1 MNENIITGN
10 EKLIKG
16 SEKLKM
22 KSEKSRKIK
31 YSSLFF
37 LLFSFALYAQTTNLS
52 TGENYIY
59 TKTCLN
65 EDCTKKT
72 EAVEYSDGLGRSK
85 QVISIKASPNGKDI
99 VIPLEYDAFGRQVK
113 SYLPIPQAGTQN
125 GAFYTDPKSIA
136 PQTYGS
142 DPYFYSESV
151 MENSPAAKI
160 LSGTKPGADY
170 HGHSVSYG
178 YELNA
183 VNEVKKYTVTTA
195 WTGGA
200 TGNTVSASGNYSAGT
215 LIKTSVTDEDGHKTT
230 EFKNGKGQTVLVRKE
245 NTDTYY
251 AYNKYGQLAFVIPP
265 LAVSQAL
272 TPALLNDLCYQYKYD
287 LKGRQVE
294 KKLPGKGWE
303 YTVYDK
309 QGRVL
314 MTQDAHMGASRQWL
328 FSKYDKYGRVAYTG
342 LYTSSQDYG
351 SQGRQSEQ
359 NTADTAGAAAVQNEG
374 RHAGGF
380 AANGVT
386 AYYTNAVYPTAF
398 TKILSVNY
406 YDTYP
411 AGSPAR
417 PAQVL
422 GKNTIGDDMA
432 AAVNTKNLPTASYVK
447 NIEDDSWTR
456 NYIWYDEKAR
466 AVGTYAV
473 NHLGGYTRTESLPDF
488 AGMVQ
493 QTRVYHARLS
503 SDTPKV
509 ITQTFEYDSGN
520 RLKKQWHQVDGQPQE
535 LLSENT
541 YNELSRIVNKK
552 VGNNLQSIDYAYNLR
567 GSVTKV
573 NDPAG
578 LGTDLFAYALSYFDP
593 GAAAPGK
600 YSGNVSELSWKTAAD
615 NILKKYSY
623 RYDNLNRLTQ
633 GTYSEPNASVPQ
645 NNFYNETAAYD
656 LGGNITSLQRTGNS
670 FTSTAALIDNLAYAY
685 TGNRLNTV
693 TDASGN
699 YSGYPDVSGNPV
711 SYDNN
716 GSMTSH
722 TDKGI
727 LQIDYNILDLPN
739 YVKFD
744 RSYVPRASFGGEGSF
759 NVNTTC
765 LYRADGTKLKKLYT
779 YGSGLTNKETS
790 TLTEYLDGFQYEAT
804 SSTGKF
810 TLGLKFVPTSEGYY
824 DFEKNRYIYSYN
836 DHLGNVRV
844 SYFKNASG
852 SAEVL
857 EKNDY
862 YPFGLK
868 HEGNTLSLANPAYT
882 YQYGGKELQ
891 KETGWSDFGARMY
904 MPDIARWGVIDPLA
918 ETSRRVNPYNYAYN
932 NPISFVDPDGRK
944 AMAVDEG
951 WSWNVPTG
959 SGWFNERRNFGSFE
973 EFVQM
978 TSGNEREKG
987 GGGGGSAV
995 NIILNFI
1002 RSDKEGLGNFVNSD
1016 FEANGWHIID
1026 ASGLA
1031 DALKQLTKYLG
1042 NSQADN
1048 IYINAHGLVGERYI
1062 LDESGELIPDSSIN
1076 GRNGYKVLPDTG
1088 FYTNLETE
1096 KIYGTD
1102 IQQYIAD
1109 PGKLA
1114 ADKKSS
1120 IDSLIGIGN
1129 YVKDGKNLIMA
1140 SCFSANDILFG
1151 TGLSSLVKSR
1161 DIFVNRD
1168 FSSNYVVKGKGI
1180 IPFQNFINYNQTSRE
1195 HYEHGWVWYRNGAA
1209 TQTNFNIIMTK
1220 YGVKTI
1226 K

>member
-1 MNENIITGN
+1 MKK
-10 EKLIKG
+10 KLH
-16 SEKLKM
+16 
-22 KSEKSRKIK
+22 
-31 YSSLFF
+31 LFT
-37 LLFSFALYAQTTNLS
+37 LLFVAGLSYAQTTNLS
-52 TGENYIY
+52 TGENYVY

-65 EDCTKKT
+65 EDCSKKT
-72 EAVEYSDGLGRSK
+72 EAVAYSDGLGRSK

-125 GAFYTDPKSIA
+125 GAIYTDPKSIA

-160 LSGTKPGADY
+160 LSSTKPGADY
-170 HGHSVSYG
+170 HGHSVNYG

-183 VNEVKKYTVTTA
+183 VNEVKKYTVATS

-200 TGNTVSASGNYSAGT
+200 TENTLMLSGNYNAG
-215 LIKTSVTDEDGHKTT
+215 LLSKTSVTDEDGHTTT
-230 EFKNGKGQTVLVRKE
+230 EFRNGKGQTVLVRKE

-287 LKGRQVE
+287 AKGRQVE

-309 QGRVL
+309 QGRML
-314 MTQDAHMGASRQWL
+314 MTQDANIGASKQWL
-328 FSKYDKYGRVAYTG
+328 FTKYDKLGRAVYTG
-342 LYTSSQDYG
+342 IFTGSQNYG
-351 SQGRQSEQ
+351 SQGRQFEQ
-359 NTADTAGAAAVQNEG
+359 NTTDNAGAVAVQNES

-380 AANGVT
+380 TANGITV
-386 AYYTNAVYPTAF
+386 YYTNSVYPAVF
-398 TKILSVNY
+398 TKILSINY

-417 PAQVL
+417 PSQVL

-447 NIEDDSWTR
+447 NIEDDSWTKS
-456 NYIWYDEKAR
+456 YIWYDEKAR

-473 NHLGGYTRTESLPDF
+473 NHLGGFTKTESLPDF
-488 AGMVQ
+488 AGAVQ
-493 QTRVYHARLS
+493 QTKVYHARLS

-541 YNELSRIVNKK
+541 YNDLSQLAGKK

-573 NDPAG
+573 NDPVN
-578 LGTDLFAYALSYFDP
+578 LGTDLFGYALSYFDP
-593 GAAAPGK
+593 AAAAPGK
-600 YSGNVSELSWKTAAD
+600 YSGNIAGVSWKTAAD

-623 RYDNLNRLTQ
+623 QYDALNRLTT

-670 FTSTAALIDNLAYAY
+670 FTSTAALIDNLAYTY

-693 TDASGN
+693 TDISAN
-699 YSGYPDVSGNPV
+699 YRGYPDTSGNV
-711 SYDNN
+711 MGYDAN
-716 GSMTSH
+716 GNMTSQQ
-722 TDKGI
+722 DKGI
-727 LQIDYNILDLPN
+727 LQIDYNILDLPKYIKFN
-739 YVKFD
+739 EYVSSSRDNKV
-744 RSYVPRASFGGEGSF
+744 YVNA
-759 NVNTTC
+759 TYQ
-765 LYRADGTKLKKLYT
+765 YRADGTKTRKIYNYKDP
-779 YGSGLTNKETS
+779 SDFS
-790 TLTEYLDGFQYEAT
+790 TLANKVTDYLDGFQYEYNWIPI
-804 SSTGKF
+804 SINGPSNDFK
-810 TLGLKFVPTSEGYY
+810 LKFVPTSEGYY
-824 DFEKNRYIYSYN
+824 DFEKNRYIYSYT
-836 DHLGNVRV
+836 DHLGNIRV

-868 HEGNTLSLANPAYT
+868 HEVNTQAGDPAYN
-882 YQYGGKELQ
+882 YGYNGKELQ
-891 KETGWSDFGARMY
+891 KETGWNDFGARMY
-904 MPDIARWGVIDPLA
+904 MPDIARWAVIDPLA

-932 NPISFVDPDGRK
+932 NPVSFVDPDGRK

-959 SGWFNERRNFGSFE
+959 SNWFRSGSEVRKFGSFE
-973 EFVQM
+973 EFVQK
-978 TSGNEREKG
+978 TSSNEREKG
-987 GGGGGSAV
+987 GGGGTTGFNDPAPKNNTWKS
-995 NIILNFI
+995 IKNFF
-1002 RSDKEGLGNFVNSD
+1002 SNLFGK
-1016 FEANGWHIID
+1016 AKKD
-1026 ASGLA
+1026 A
-1031 DALKQLTKYLG
+1031 QFCTVLTG
-1042 NSQADN
+1042 AAITRIPPVQ
-1048 IYINAHGLVGERYI
+1048 VGP
-1062 LDESGELIPDSSIN
+1062 LIP
-1076 GRNGYKVLPDTG
+1076 
-1088 FYTNLETE
+1088 E
-1096 KIYGTD
+1096 
-1102 IQQYIAD
+1102 
-1109 PGKLA
+1109 
-1114 ADKKSS
+1114 
-1120 IDSLIGIGN
+1120 
-1129 YVKDGKNLIMA
+1129 
-1140 SCFSANDILFG
+1140 
-1151 TGLSSLVKSR
+1151 
-1161 DIFVNRD
+1161 
-1168 FSSNYVVKGKGI
+1168 GI
-1180 IPFQNFINYNQTSRE
+1180 IPYISFDALLAGATRVGLWSLPLTLTGDTPEREQMVTLYRGVSVEAKGSMYFYASQGIAIPRGFEQVGTTFGPHSDMEEHTGGNNFSIWTSWTTDKRIAYDFATGNAFYNEENKIPGIILTKQFRITE
-1195 HYEHGWVWYRNGAA
+1195 VTPNPHTLGENEWLIPGVVYGAKIEYVSP
-1209 TQTNFNIIMTK
+1209 QKRI
-1220 YGVKTI
+1220 VK
-1226 K
+1226 